1 MTTRWTDEPAW
12 WVGLQPTLAFA
23 PVPDAILRT
32 EHPPAALA
40 VEHCEVANREAE
52 CAGLK
57 TAVAALLDQ
66 NPVSSLGVRERIDSH
81 GESIARRLGRLQ
93 VNLEC
98 NKESS
103 AARVGQ
109 RLELGRR

>member
-12 WVGLQPTLAFA
+12 WVGLQPALAFA

-32 EHPPAALA
+32 EHPTAALA

-66 NPVSSLGVRERIDSH
+66 DSIPALGVGEWIYCHEPRVWADS
-81 GESIARRLGRLQ
+81 GGGISP
-93 VNLEC
+93 V
-98 NKESS
+98 
-103 AARVGQ
+103 
-109 RLELGRR
+109 